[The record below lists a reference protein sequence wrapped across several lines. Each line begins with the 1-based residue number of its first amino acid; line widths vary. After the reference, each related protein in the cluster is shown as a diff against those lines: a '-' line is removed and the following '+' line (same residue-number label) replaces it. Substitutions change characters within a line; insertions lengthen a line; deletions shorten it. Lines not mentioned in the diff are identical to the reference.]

1 MGSSDA
7 AFFAVLFLGAAFRA
21 RVVLLLAVVLLAVVL
36 LAVVLVLRLVVLVRR
51 RRPGMRRYSP
61 SSPAR

>member
-1 MGSSDA
+1 M
-7 AFFAVLFLGAAFRA
+7 LFLGAAFRV
-21 RVVLLLAVVLLAVVL
+21 RVVLLVAVVV